1 MFFAACRG
9 RLYWLEGTFREHIP
23 GKMIS
28 KLIRVPDC
36 EATEA
41 AGTYSDRT
49 GHVKMNKMEGKTAR

>member
-1 MFFAACRG
+1 M
-9 RLYWLEGTFREHIP
+9 EGTFREHIP

-41 AGTYSDRT
+41 AGTYSDRA
-49 GHVKMNKMEGKTAR
+49 GRVKMNKMEGKTSR